1 MSIYR
6 SMMKFAHV
14 SLLRL
19 KFVPVGESIAIST
32 LLFGLGTYIETAP
45 MLKTKLLQII
55 AHGES
60 SRVEFKRD
68 DVRPEQLAKEIV
80 ALINFQG
87 GQILLGIEDNGAI
100 SGLQRSDTEEWVM
113 NGGENDCRTALQS

>member
-1 MSIYR
+1 
-6 SMMKFAHV
+6 
-14 SLLRL
+14 
-19 KFVPVGESIAIST
+19 
-32 LLFGLGTYIETAP
+32 

-55 AHGES
+55 APGKS